1 MRKLFITFVFLLLYA
16 SCSSCSS
23 HSSNDNDSAVNDADT
38 LLNESDSIE
47 LEEDQ
52 TDLSPD
58 EDTVCE
64 SYTGECEFEETTL
77 CRSGS
82 VYKCEHTLTDGCV
95 TGHTYKLVESC
106 SYWCEVEKSP
116 SSGVPGVAKCGE
128 YPDED
133 SPDYCPELTKIDFPL
148 KDKDGSMTFCRPC
161 DTRTDNDPDCISNL
175 WKDSNERL
183 CVDEP
188 QYDCC
193 GYPCEIFETL
203 KPQTKKW
210 VEENVSPFAVAYS
223 GYSLDRCDILV
234 NPVNSGGRW
243 SSGHYTFKTFGMS
256 EEKIVFEASNVKVD
270 WEKYPSAARYF
281 EFDIETLKYRILTG
295 RALTNVA
302 YSKGTLLASMGN
314 IVNGEK
320 DPDGMKYIIYRDS
333 SGKLELVYP
342 NQIWDFVLTPGLN
355 EKWAFGSINEGNG
368 EGSKIKYAEVG
379 KWEWQELG
387 EGTQYFQS
395 IVGDKVTFF
404 MDEFKGYQCDLSK
417 SPKSFDDCILLN
429 NGEESMRAPTMDV
442 DDPSKTNFIYY
453 TPVSNPDKFV
463 RIDISKTPFEYKEF
477 GYDLPAEYK
486 NSLLGS
492 EVVLIRGNHLLFHIT
507 YGPNYDNAERLKCYY
522 RLDTQKT
529 FCTEPVPWEYEEES
543 GGQTDM
549 GAADFEG
556 HVLLWQDSIRALLKA
571 RDMECYCDW
580 KPELCPFD
588 DYVPNTEHPKINGFR
603 EERCEDKTNCPYTD
617 VLD

>member
-1 MRKLFITFVFLLLYA
+1 MGRKMNKFVVLTLFLFFIFCT
-16 SCSSCSS
+16 SCSNSPNHDSDDLSDS
-23 HSSNDNDSAVNDADT
+23 HDSESQADADSILDTDLTDSAV
-38 LLNESDSIE
+38 
-47 LEEDQ
+47 
-52 TDLSPD
+52 SPD

-64 SYTGECEFEETTL
+64 SYT
-77 CRSGS
+77 
-82 VYKCEHTLTDGCV
+82 
-95 TGHTYKLVESC
+95 
-106 SYWCEVEKSP
+106 
-116 SSGVPGVAKCGE
+116 GE

-188 QYDCC
+188 QHDCC
-193 GYPCEIFETL
+193 GYPCEMSNL
-203 KPQTKKW
+203 KPITKKYM
-210 VEENVSPFAVAYS
+210 EDNEDPKALARS
-223 GYSLDRCDILV
+223 GYSLDRCDIMV
-234 NPVNSGGRW
+234 NPYWW

-256 EEKIVFEASNVKVD
+256 EGKIVFEASNVKVD
-270 WEKYPSAARYF
+270 WEKYPSDHFYF
-281 EFDIETLKYRILTG
+281 EFDVKTLNYRILTG
-295 RALTNVA
+295 VA
-302 YSKGTLLASMGN
+302 MRNLSYNKGNLLASIFN
-314 IVNGEK
+314 IKQGVS

-355 EKWAFGSINEGNG
+355 TKWAFGSINEGNG

-379 KWEWQELG
+379 KWEWHELG

-417 SPKSFDDCILLN
+417 SPKSLDDCILLN

-453 TPVSNPDKFV
+453 TPVQKPNKFV

-507 YGPNYDNAERLKCYY
+507 YGPNYDNAERLKCFY
-522 RLDTQKT
+522 RLDTNKT
-529 FCTEPVPWEYEEES
+529 FCTEPVPWEYEGET

-556 HVLLWQDSIRALLKA
+556 HVLLWQDSRRALLKA

>member
-1 MRKLFITFVFLLLYA
+1 MKKALVLFLTFISCT
-16 SCSSCSS
+16 SCSDSQDHDSDYDS
-23 HSSNDNDSAVNDADT
+23 HDDQDLHDYDVQDTDITDSAV
-38 LLNESDSIE
+38 I
-47 LEEDQ
+47 
-52 TDLSPD
+52 PD

-64 SYTGECEFEETTL
+64 PYSGECELEETTL

-82 VYKCEHTLTDGCV
+82 VYKCEHTVTDGCV
-95 TGHTYKLVESC
+95 TGHTYKLLESC
-106 SYWCEVEKSP
+106 SYSCEVEKAP
-116 SSGVPGVAKCGE
+116 SSGVPGAAECGE

-161 DTRTDNDPDCISNL
+161 DTRTENDPDCISNL

-193 GYPCEIFETL
+193 GYPCEMTSM
-203 KPQTKKW
+203 KPRTKKYM
-210 VEENVSPFAVAYS
+210 EDNEDPEALAIS
-223 GYSLDRCDILV
+223 GYSLDRCDIML
-234 NPVNSGGRW
+234 NPKWW

-256 EEKIVFEASNVKVD
+256 EGKIVFEANNVKVD
-270 WEKYPSAARYF
+270 WEKYASDHFYF
-281 EFDIETLKYRILTG
+281 EFDVNTLNYRILTG
-295 RALTNVA
+295 VA
-302 YSKGTLLASMGN
+302 MKNLSYYKGNLLASIFN
-314 IVNGEK
+314 IKKGIS

-333 SGKLELVYP
+333 TGKLELVYP
-342 NQIWDFVLTPGLN
+342 NQIWDFALTPGLN

-379 KWEWQELG
+379 KWEWHELG
-387 EGTQYFQS
+387 DGVQYFQS
-395 IVGDKVTFF
+395 LVGDKVTFF
-404 MDEFKGYQCDLSK
+404 MDDFKGYQCDLSK
-417 SPKSFDDCILLN
+417 SPKSLDDCILLN
-429 NGEESMRAPTMDV
+429 NGEESMRAPTMDI
-442 DDPSKTNFIYY
+442 DDSSKTNFIYY

-477 GYDLPAEYK
+477 SYDLPAEYK

-492 EVVLIRGNHLLFHIT
+492 EVVLIRENHLLFHIT
-507 YGPNYDNAERLKCYY
+507 YGPNHDNAERLKCYY
-522 RLDTQKT
+522 RLDTNKT
-529 FCTEPVPWEYEEES
+529 FCTEPVPWEYEGET

-549 GAADFEG
+549 GVADFEG
-556 HVLLWQDSIRALLKA
+556 HVLLWQDSKRSLLKA

-603 EERCEDKTNCPYTD
+603 DERCEDKANCPYTD
-617 VLD
+617 IPD